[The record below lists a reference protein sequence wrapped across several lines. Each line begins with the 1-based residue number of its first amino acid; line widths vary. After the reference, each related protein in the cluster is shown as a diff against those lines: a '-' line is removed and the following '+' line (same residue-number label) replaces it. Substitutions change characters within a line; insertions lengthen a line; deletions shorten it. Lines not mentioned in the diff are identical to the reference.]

1 MKKRALSLIL
11 ASATAVGLLAGCG
24 SSSDT
29 STTTAENDTSTES
42 ASSTASASTSEATTT
57 ENSSSGDDITI
68 RMWTFLDPTNTENGR
83 SVALQQMIDEFQEEN
98 PGVKVVVE
106 PQDWTTMTA
115 KFLAANASGDAPDI
129 MWCARDELYGV
140 LDAGALEPL
149 ENLFM
154 KDWTQEEIDD
164 VDDAFF
170 RFGER
175 DGKHYTLT
183 LNKNCTGFLYRE
195 DLLKDA
201 GLEVPTTFDEL
212 YDAGVKLTG
221 KDSSGIDRY
230 GMGMSFSTETN
241 DAQCIVNWLLQE
253 NGDLFNEDGTANWA
267 NEGGIKGLEWTKKC
281 VDDGITPAESVNT
294 TIEDIY
300 TEFAAGKYAMSV
312 GSAVRLSTLRQN
324 ASFDGSTIQ
333 FAPLPG
339 GTVIDGW
346 LVGIWSGSQHKE
358 EAGKFLEKM
367 YSPESDLKWIQIG
380 GQAPNRKSTVDKIE
394 ITDENKY
401 LESMLAAFD
410 QGWLPSNDKAYVG
423 WKLDLNYPVQDVLT
437 NNADP
442 MTALK
447 DAENRFNSDNGR

>member
-1 MKKRALSLIL
+1 MH
-11 ASATAVGLLAGCG
+11 
-24 SSSDT
+24 
-29 STTTAENDTSTES
+29 
-42 ASSTASASTSEATTT
+42 
-57 ENSSSGDDITI
+57 
-68 RMWTFLDPTNTENGR
+68 
-83 SVALQQMIDEFQEEN
+83 
-98 PGVKVVVE
+98 
-106 PQDWTTMTA
+106 
-115 KFLAANASGDAPDI
+115 PDI

-154 KDWTQEEIDD
+154 KDWTQDEIDD
-164 VDDAFF
+164 IDDTFF

-201 GLEVPTTFDEL
+201 GIEVPTTFDEL
-212 YDAGVKLTG
+212 YNAGVKLTG
-221 KDSSGIDRY
+221 KDASGIDRY

-253 NGDLFNEDGTANWA
+253 NGDLFNKDGTANWA
-267 NEGGIKGLEWTKKC
+267 NDGGVKGLEWTKKC
-281 VDDGITPAESVNT
+281 VDAGITPSESVNT

-324 ASFDGSTIQ
+324 ASFDGDTIQ

-346 LVGIWSGSQHKE
+346 FVGVWSGSKNKE

-367 YSPESDLKWIQIG
+367 YSPESDLKWIEIG

-394 ITDENKY
+394 ITDKNKY
-401 LESMLAAFD
+401 LQSMINAFA
-410 QGWLPSNDKAYVG
+410 QGWLPANDKAYVG

-442 MTALK
+442 ITALK
-447 DAENRFNSDNGR
+447 DAESRFNSDNGR